1 MLFMKLKY
9 ILFICVITL
18 IPICLDAQNIKISLP
33 SEANKQYAFIL
44 NKGIKQDTIQKG
56 VIPFTGGF
64 EIHIPAIDS
73 GYVGMAFLGIQNAE
87 SINMIVNHED
97 FTLRQE
103 NGKLVFDDSAENQ
116 YLYSLMQGGV
126 APKQDTTLYASRFVD
141 MIRFLKQLN
150 RASDGIDLNE
160 KAQVR
165 RFAIYNLNL
174 DELYTSSIWY
184 NVIDGIVK
192 LYSDQQALGKD
203 MVILLNRIK
212 SQEVFE
218 HLSENLITITE
229 QFGLDDA
236 FDIIVPSI
244 EQSGRIQTP
253 QGDMYRAF
261 ALAKVRK
268 GNEAPSLKGL
278 ATSFK
283 DAGVQKTL
291 LMFYAPDCENCHTQ
305 LDQLIELYPDLK
317 KQNVR
322 IITISSAT
330 DQSELDKDNDRFPW
344 ADSDKLCDFKGFAG
358 ENFINYGIMATPSFF
373 LLDANGRVIKRFALV
388 SEIDFS
394 VDGCSKK

>member
-1 MLFMKLKY
+1 MKLKY
-9 ILFICVITL
+9 FLFIWIITL
-18 IPICLDAQNIKISLP
+18 IPCSLNARKIKISLP
-33 SEANKQYAFIL
+33 LEANKPYAFIL

-56 VIPFTGGF
+56 VIPFTGEF
-64 EIHIPAIDS
+64 EVKIPAVDTE
-73 GYVGMAFLGIQNAE
+73 YVGMAFLGIQNAE
-87 SINMIVNHED
+87 SINMIINHED

-103 NGKLVFDDSAENQ
+103 DGKFVFDGSPENQ
-116 YLYSLMQGGV
+116 YLYSLMQGE
-126 APKQDTTLYASRFVD
+126 ATPKQDTALYASRFVD

-150 RASDGIDLNE
+150 RVSDGIDLNE
-160 KAQVR
+160 KAKVR
-165 RFAIYNLNL
+165 RFAIYDLNL
-174 DELYTSSIWY
+174 EELYTSSIWY

-203 MVILLNRIK
+203 MVILLNRVK

-236 FDIIVPSI
+236 FNIIVPAI

-268 GNEAPSLKGL
+268 GSEAPSLKGL
-278 ATSFK
+278 GTSFK

-291 LMFYAPDCENCHTQ
+291 LMFYAPDCENCHAQ
-305 LDQLIELYPDLK
+305 LEQLIALYQDLR
-317 KQNVR
+317 KQKVR

-330 DQSELDKDNDRFPW
+330 DQNEFYKEVNRFPW
-344 ADSDKLCDFKGFAG
+344 DDSDKLCDFKGFAG
-358 ENFINYGIMATPSFF
+358 ENFVNYGIMSTPSFF
-373 LLDANGRVIKRFALV
+373 LLDSDGRVIKRFALT
-388 SEIDFS
+388 SEIGF
-394 VDGCSKK
+394 